1 MSYSCAD
8 LARSVVGGSRQD
20 SRSIIP
26 FFLFACCL
34 SFIRAAVPIIL
45 VVWNSLISLNYI
57 HILPMHPCGS
67 TQKDLVRTRGHITK
81 MIEMRSHLQGCALK
95 LQTVKS
101 HEAMAS
107 AMKSTT
113 TAMMKMNK
121 AVDAPAINKMMRE
134 FEKENMKSEMM
145 QEIMGDM
152 MDDVLEADGDA
163 EEEDKI
169 VNQVL
174 DEIGISFAEEV
185 PDAPMLGTG
194 TQLPTSSGPE
204 KVAEAAGGGPGPAPS
219 ANDPALS
226 ELEER
231 LNNLKR

>member
-1 MSYSCAD
+1 M
-8 LARSVVGGSRQD
+8 V
-20 SRSIIP
+20 
-26 FFLFACCL
+26 
-34 SFIRAAVPIIL
+34 
-45 VVWNSLISLNYI
+45 
-57 HILPMHPCGS
+57 
-67 TQKDLVRTRGHITK
+67 
-81 MIEMRSHLQGCALK
+81 EMRSHLQGCNLK

-107 AMKSTT
+107 AMKTTT
-113 TAMMKMNK
+113 TAMVKMNK

-219 ANDPALS
+219 GNDPALS

>member
-1 MSYSCAD
+1 MAEALVALGRD
-8 LARSVVGGSRQD
+8 R
-20 SRSIIP
+20 
-26 FFLFACCL
+26 
-34 SFIRAAVPIIL
+34 RATCNMIIL
-45 VVWNSLISLNYI
+45 DDSDWIDSHHLVRADIILTICSSLPLS
-57 HILPMHPCGS
+57 PPS
-67 TQKDLVRTRGHITK
+67 PKDLVRTRAHVTK
-81 MIEMRSHLQGCALK
+81 MVEMRSHLQGCNLK

-107 AMKSTT
+107 AMKTT
-113 TAMMKMNK
+113 TAAMVKMNK

-219 ANDPALS
+219 GNDPALS

>member
-1 MSYSCAD
+1 
-8 LARSVVGGSRQD
+8 
-20 SRSIIP
+20 
-26 FFLFACCL
+26 
-34 SFIRAAVPIIL
+34 
-45 VVWNSLISLNYI
+45 
-57 HILPMHPCGS
+57 
-67 TQKDLVRTRGHITK
+67 
-81 MIEMRSHLQGCALK
+81 
-95 LQTVKS
+95 
-101 HEAMAS
+101 
-107 AMKSTT
+107 
-113 TAMMKMNK
+113 
-121 AVDAPAINKMMRE
+121 
-134 FEKENMKSEMM
+134 MKSEMM

-204 KVAEAAGGGPGPAPS
+204 KVAEAAGGGSGPAPS
-219 ANDPALS
+219 GNDPALS

>member
-1 MSYSCAD
+1 M
-8 LARSVVGGSRQD
+8 V
-20 SRSIIP
+20 
-26 FFLFACCL
+26 
-34 SFIRAAVPIIL
+34 
-45 VVWNSLISLNYI
+45 
-57 HILPMHPCGS
+57 
-67 TQKDLVRTRGHITK
+67 
-81 MIEMRSHLQGCALK
+81 EMRSHLQGCALK
-95 LQTVKS
+95 LQTVGS

-107 AMKSTT
+107 AMKTT
-113 TAMMKMNK
+113 TAAMVKMNK

-194 TQLPTSSGPE
+194 TQLPTSTGPE

>member
-1 MSYSCAD
+1 
-8 LARSVVGGSRQD
+8 
-20 SRSIIP
+20 
-26 FFLFACCL
+26 
-34 SFIRAAVPIIL
+34 
-45 VVWNSLISLNYI
+45 
-57 HILPMHPCGS
+57 
-67 TQKDLVRTRGHITK
+67 

-121 AVDAPAINKMMRE
+121 AVDAPAINKMMRD
-134 FEKENMKSEMM
+134 FEKENMRSEMM

-152 MDDVLEADGDA
+152 MDDALEADGDA

-174 DEIGISFAEEV
+174 DEIGISFADEV

-194 TQLPTSSGPE
+194 TQIQTPSGAQ
-204 KVAEAAGGGPGPAPS
+204 KVAEAAGGGGGPGPAPS
-219 ANDPALS
+219 ANDPALN

>member
-1 MSYSCAD
+1 M
-8 LARSVVGGSRQD
+8 VGGGGNGSFGGGTDVQRAHDNLDD
-20 SRSIIP
+20 STRT
-26 FFLFACCL
+26 
-34 SFIRAAVPIIL
+34 
-45 VVWNSLISLNYI
+45 LISSFRSCRHDTYSIYSSFPLS
-57 HILPMHPCGS
+57 PSSP
-67 TQKDLVRTRGHITK
+67 KDLVRTRAHVTK
-81 MIEMRSHLQGCALK
+81 MVEMRSHLQGCALK
-95 LQTVKS
+95 LQTVSS

-107 AMKSTT
+107 AMKTT
-113 TAMMKMNK
+113 TAAMVKMNN

-204 KVAEAAGGGPGPAPS
+204 KVAEAAGGGPGPTPS

>member
-1 MSYSCAD
+1 
-8 LARSVVGGSRQD
+8 
-20 SRSIIP
+20 
-26 FFLFACCL
+26 
-34 SFIRAAVPIIL
+34 
-45 VVWNSLISLNYI
+45 
-57 HILPMHPCGS
+57 
-67 TQKDLVRTRGHITK
+67 

-121 AVDAPAINKMMRE
+121 AVDAPAINKMMRD
-134 FEKENMKSEMM
+134 FEKENMRSEMM

-152 MDDVLEADGDA
+152 MDDALEADGDA

-194 TQLPTSSGPE
+194 TQIQAPSGAQ
-204 KVAEAAGGGPGPAPS
+204 KVAEAAGGGGGPGPAPS
-219 ANDPALS
+219 SNDPALN